1 MATATEEEVDY
12 ESDPEEA
19 KRSLA
24 MRRRE
29 ASDDE
34 EGEGEGGEGRRTT
47 RRMRIHSDDSDDQGG
62 AAEYDDE
69 DELGEE
75 VDEEEVGEGVEDVDE
90 GAEVDEEEDVERY
103 GDRKLGGHVEI
114 DAASGNAVNELEDD
128 GRSLAEGQTDLQEE
142 NLEGEFDE
150 EKKVNEPFAV
160 PTAGAFYM
168 HDDRFRDNAGGRHRY
183 SSRSLPNLEKNQ
195 FNFYFLKVKPR
206 PLMRIYIL
214 IIWFIRL
221 SCYVAKI
228 VNIINAIREKFIRLE
243 FCYRAIYVRAFDS

>member
-1 MATATEEEVDY
+1 MATATEEDVDY

-34 EGEGEGGEGRRTT
+34 EGEGEGGEGRRTI
-47 RRMRIHSDDSDDQGG
+47 RRMGIHSDDSDGQGG
-62 AAEYDDE
+62 AAEYDDD

-75 VDEEEVGEGVEDVDE
+75 VDEDETGEGVEEVDE
-90 GAEVDEEEDVERY
+90 GEEVDEEEDEERY
-103 GDRKLGGHVEI
+103 GNRKSGGHGEI
-114 DAASGNAVNELEDD
+114 DAASGNAVKELDDD
-128 GRSLAEGQTDLQEE
+128 GRQLTEGPTDLHEE
-142 NLEGEFDE
+142 ILEEEFDE

-183 SSRSLPNLEKNQ
+183 NSRSRSLC
-195 FNFYFLKVKPR
+195 NFENVAHRSYA
-206 PLMRIYIL
+206 YI
-214 IIWFIRL
+214 F
-221 SCYVAKI
+221 KI
-228 VNIINAIREKFIRLE
+228 F
-243 FCYRAIYVRAFDS
+243 